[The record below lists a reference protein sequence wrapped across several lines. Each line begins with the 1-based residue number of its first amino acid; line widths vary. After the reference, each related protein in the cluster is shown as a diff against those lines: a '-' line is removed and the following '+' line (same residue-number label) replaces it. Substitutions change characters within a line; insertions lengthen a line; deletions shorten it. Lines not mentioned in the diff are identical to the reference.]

1 MKKKLGNAFGAIL
14 NIIIVIISIV
24 IIIALSYVFQTK
36 VLKKDMPDIFGYSGF
51 EVISGSMSGTIEIGD
66 MIIVRITNKVE
77 VDDIIVYKEGNSFI
91 THRLISKYGDQYIT
105 KGDANNSE
113 DKEINSSQVV
123 GKVAHIIPKV
133 SFWKEVF
140 STPIVII
147 AILTTVILIGL
158 AFPKKDEGRS
168 DASIE
173 LIKNSVKEKN
183 EKEAEKVLEEA
194 VEDVK
199 YVVRVKRYI
208 GKININRDKVKSS

>member
-1 MKKKLGNAFGAIL
+1 MKKLGKLFGAVL
-14 NIIIVIISIV
+14 NAIIVIISLV
-24 IIIALSYVFQTK
+24 IIIALSYVVQTK
-36 VLKKDMPDIFGYSGF
+36 VLRKDMPDIFGYSGF

-66 MIIVRITNKVE
+66 MILVKITDDVKL
-77 VDDIIVYKEGNSFI
+77 DDIIVYKEGNSFI
-91 THRLISKYGDQYIT
+91 THRLITIYGDRYIT

-113 DKEINSSQVV
+113 DREINASQVV
-123 GKVAHIIPKV
+123 GKVVHIIPKV

-147 AILTTVILIGL
+147 AILTTIILIGL

-173 LIKNSVKEKN
+173 LIKDSIKQKE
-183 EKEAEKVLEEA
+183 ETQ
-194 VEDVK
+194 

-208 GKININRDKVKSS
+208 GKINIKNTSERDVQT